1 MLATAQE
8 MCPNVLEHDS
18 KSFQDLTSVCDNKS
32 RIPNDFV
39 KNLGEQTRFCIP
51 EWSLTPI
58 FLIVQDTLG
67 TEITNKVN
75 EMNLHIANHISDKVI
90 DDVIE
95 NLSRTYKVRGF
106 KKIYSCTILKLIL
119 PCAGPC
125 WWCWFS
131 EEKTFSNPW
140 CSEGEWVFPNIICNR
155 DFDLSK

>member
-39 KNLGEQTRFCIP
+39 KNLGEQTRFYIR

-106 KKIYSCTILKLIL
+106 KIIYSCTFLKL
-119 PCAGPC
+119 
-125 WWCWFS
+125 
-131 EEKTFSNPW
+131 TF
-140 CSEGEWVFPNIICNR
+140 
-155 DFDLSK
+155 